1 MTKDVTVKEMQEHF
15 VEHMDEV
22 RRGITLRVVELE
34 ISEDVITRAG
44 QSFGVP
50 LKTLDALHLATAMA
64 WRERLGEEVTFATH
78 DVVLSNAARSMGFD
92 VLGS

>member
-1 MTKDVTVKEMQEHF
+1 
-15 VEHMDEV
+15 
-22 RRGITLRVVELE
+22 
-34 ISEDVITRAG
+34 
-44 QSFGVP
+44 
-50 LKTLDALHLATAMA
+50 MA